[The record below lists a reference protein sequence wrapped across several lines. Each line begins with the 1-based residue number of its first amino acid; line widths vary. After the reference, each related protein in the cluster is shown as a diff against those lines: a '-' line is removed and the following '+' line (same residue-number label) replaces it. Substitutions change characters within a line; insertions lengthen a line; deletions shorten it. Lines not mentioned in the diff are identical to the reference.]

1 MVQATDALREH
12 RKNFPALSNK
22 AYFNFGGQ
30 GTLPQEA
37 LDQIMASYK
46 QVQTEGP
53 WSSAAYRW
61 LLDETD
67 KTRRALSQQLG
78 APPELLALTQNAT
91 EGCNIAMWGVDWRPG
106 DHLLL
111 TDGEH
116 MSIIATAKQ
125 IAARMHVELTYC
137 PLTNLSAEECVDSVR
152 KNLRPRTRLFVL
164 SHILW
169 NTGQVLPLEDIVDD
183 CHEKEVPVLVDGA
196 QSAGVLPLNVLDSK
210 ADFYAITGH
219 KWFCGPEGVGALYVS
234 EERLPDLQPTFSGW
248 RGIRTDQNG
257 QIIGLEEG
265 AIRFETATAPFPLL
279 SGLRKA
285 IEIHDRWGNPSE
297 RYEQI
302 IKQASRLKSGLS
314 SIDGVQ
320 CNKFSQESGLVAFA
334 IPAIPSATAVKR
346 LESGNIILRSIPY
359 PDCLRASVHYFTSDE
374 EIDAL
379 VAAAKELA
387 AE

>member
-30 GTLPQEA
+30 GTLPHEA
-37 LDQIMASYK
+37 LDQIVSAYK
-46 QVQTEGP
+46 QVQADGP
-53 WSSAAYRW
+53 WSSSAYRW

-67 KTRRALSQQLG
+67 KTRRVLAEQLG
-78 APPELLALTQNAT
+78 ALPELLALTQNAT

-116 MSIIATAKQ
+116 MSIVATAKQ
-125 IAARMHVELTYC
+125 IAARMQVELTFC
-137 PLTNLSAEECVDSVR
+137 PVTNLPAADCAAVIS
-152 KNLRPRTRLFVL
+152 KHLRPRTRLVAL

-169 NTGQVLPLEDIVDD
+169 NTGQVLPLEEIVGA
-183 CHEKEVPVLVDGA
+183 CHEKGVPVLVDGA
-196 QSAGVLPLNVLDSK
+196 QSAGVLPLNLVSAKVDY
-210 ADFYAITGH
+210 YAITGH

-234 EERLPDLQPTFSGW
+234 AERLPELQPTFSGW
-248 RGIRTDQNG
+248 RGVRVDPQG
-257 QIIGLEEG
+257 QVTGFEEG

-285 IEIHDRWGNPSE
+285 IEIHDRWGDPNE

-302 IKQASRLKSGLS
+302 IKQASRLKNGLS
-314 SIDGVQ
+314 SIEGVRS
-320 CNKFSQESGLVAFA
+320 NVFPQESGLVAFTV
-334 IPAIPSATAVKR
+334 PSVSSAAAVKQ
-346 LESGNIILRSIPY
+346 LESRNIIVRSIPY
-359 PDCLRASVHYFTSDE
+359 PDCVRASVHYFSADE

-379 VAAAKELA
+379 VAAVKDIASS
-387 AE
+387 